1 MRVYMCT
8 RMKYISVPVWRCV
21 CVCEVCARVYLCT
34 HGWNTLH
41 LCSYVEVCLCVHTC
55 VRVHTWMEYIVSLFL
70 GGGVCVCKAVHAH
83 MCAQTDGIY
92 YTYLETGQM
101 DRIRTYTPFVLTTD
115 TQAPP
120 VLTGTTVERQE
131 RL

>member
-1 MRVYMCT
+1 M
-8 RMKYISVPVWRCV
+8 
-21 CVCEVCARVYLCT
+21 CEVCA
-34 HGWNTLH
+34 
-41 LCSYVEVCLCVHTC
+41 CVS
-55 VRVHTWMEYIVSLFL
+55 VPRVHTWMEYIVSLFL
-70 GGGVCVCKAVHAH
+70 GGGVCVCKSVHAH